1 MKNLD
6 DDALELVAQY
16 FSALAV
22 PMRLKILNQL
32 RDGERNVGE
41 ITAAT
46 GCTQANVSKHL
57 AMLAHN
63 GLVAKTQR
71 GTSAY
76 YRIADE
82 SIYRLCEL
90 VCDQLDRR
98 FEEEALR
105 RSAFGAAARAKS
117 LPTSSPAA
125 RGSARRSRPRRRA
138 TSGGTA

>member
-6 DDALELVAQY
+6 DDALALVARY
-16 FSALAV
+16 FAALSV
-22 PMRLKILNQL
+22 PMRLRILRHL

-57 AMLAHN
+57 AVLAQC

-76 YRIADE
+76 YHFADE
-82 SIYRLCEL
+82 TVYRLCDL
-90 VCDQLDRR
+90 VCTQLDRR
-98 FEEEALR
+98 FTEQAAQR
-105 RSAFGAAARAKS
+105 RAVGNAARA
-117 LPTSSPAA
+117 AGQ
-125 RGSARRSRPRRRA
+125 RGR
-138 TSGGTA
+138 

>member
-6 DDALELVAQY
+6 DDGLDLIAQY
-16 FSALAV
+16 FGALSV
-22 PMRLKILNQL
+22 PMRLKILREL
-32 RDGERNVGE
+32 REGERNVGE

-57 AMLAHN
+57 AVLAHN

-76 YRIADE
+76 YRFASE
-82 SIYRLCEL
+82 SVYRLCDL

-98 FEEEALR
+98 FVGEAQL
-105 RSAFGAAARAKS
+105 RSAIGTAARAAAR
-117 LPTSSPAA
+117 TRTQ
-125 RGSARRSRPRRRA
+125 RG
-138 TSGGTA
+138 

>member
-16 FSALAV
+16 FGALAV

-57 AMLAHN
+57 AVLAHN
-63 GLVAKTQR
+63 GLVAKTAR
-71 GTSAY
+71 GTSVY
-76 YRIADE
+76 YRFANE
-82 SIYRLCEL
+82 SVYRLCDL

-98 FEEEALR
+98 FTEEAQKRLAIGGAVR
-105 RSAFGAAARAKS
+105 LAARSRGQAAEAGAA
-117 LPTSSPAA
+117 P
-125 RGSARRSRPRRRA
+125 ARRRR
-138 TSGGTA
+138 G

>member
-6 DDALELVAQY
+6 EDALELVARY
-16 FSALAV
+16 FGALSV
-22 PMRLKILNQL
+22 PMRLKILSQL

-57 AMLAHN
+57 AVLAQN

-76 YRIADE
+76 YRFADE
-82 SIYRLCEL
+82 SVYRLCEL
-90 VCDQLDRR
+90 VCEQLDRR
-98 FEEEALR
+98 FTEEAAR
-105 RSAFGAAARAKS
+105 HHGFGEAARA
-117 LPTSSPAA
+117 AV
-125 RGSARRSRPRRRA
+125 GRA
-138 TSGGTA
+138 IHE

>member
-6 DDALELVAQY
+6 DEALEMVAQY
-16 FSALAV
+16 FGALSV

-32 RDGERNVGE
+32 REGERNVGE

-57 AMLAHN
+57 SVLAQN

-76 YRIADE
+76 YRFANE
-82 SIYRLCEL
+82 SVYRLCDL

-98 FEEEALR
+98 FSQEAEKR
-105 RSAFGAAARAKS
+105 RAFSGAAKAAAEKAAEGARAQ
-117 LPTSSPAA
+117 A
-125 RGSARRSRPRRRA
+125 RRRA
-138 TSGGTA
+138 G

>member
-1 MKNLD
+1 MRNLD
-6 DDALELVAQY
+6 DDALELVARY
-16 FSALAV
+16 FGALSV
-22 PMRLKILNQL
+22 PMRLKILNEL

-57 AMLAHN
+57 ALLAQN

-76 YRIADE
+76 YRFADE
-82 SIYRLCEL
+82 NVYRLCEL

-98 FEEEALR
+98 FSRELER
-105 RSAFGAAARAKS
+105 RSAFGSAARLLVDRVADEQVASPGAGTKKPAK
-117 LPTSSPAA
+117 A
-125 RGSARRSRPRRRA
+125 RA
-138 TSGGTA
+138 

>member
-1 MKNLD
+1 MKNFD

-16 FSALAV
+16 FGALAV

-57 AMLAHN
+57 AVLAHS

-76 YRIADE
+76 YRFADE
-82 SIYRLCEL
+82 SVYRLCEL

-98 FEEEALR
+98 FAQEAVQ
-105 RSAFGAAARAKS
+105 RSAFAA
-117 LPTSSPAA
+117 AA
-125 RGSARRSRPRRRA
+125 RGSPQRARASRRTSRA
-138 TSGGTA
+138 